1 MIAGASY
8 RFQIQALNAV
18 GEGDLSDE
26 IAIYAAT
33 VPGNPS
39 APTMVSQS
47 ETQISIQWT
56 ALPSGSDGG
65 SPVTDY
71 KVYWDNGESLGN
83 FYLKQATT
91 TPAMSFTATSLTAGT
106 FYSFKIAAVNLVGES
121 SQSPFLQII
130 AAILPGPPNT
140 PYLVSADSAA

>member
-1 MIAGASY
+1 LIAGASY

-18 GEGDLSDE
+18 GESAFSDE

-71 KVYWDNGESLGN
+71 KVYWDNGEGLGN

-106 FYSFKIAAVNLVGES
+106 TYSFKIAAVNLVGEGPLS
-121 SQSPFLQII
+121 LAKFIM
-130 AAILPGPPNT
+130 AARVPDPPT
-140 PYLVSADSAA
+140 LLTKVSASGA